1 MREIVRSGI
10 PDYIPSLVSTA
21 GAWLG
26 IIGIYGFVGSAET
39 GTYYIATSIAS
50 IVYSIPSSLMA
61 LMFPV
66 LSGMEDGRKRAASRA
81 IRLSLAMAAPIA
93 ALGIAYPQVPL
104 SMLGQS
110 YLAGAV
116 PLQILLAGCLIAPLT
131 SGFNSLVY
139 AYGRFRYVTLL
150 GLAQNV
156 PRVALYPFLVAAWG
170 ENGAA
175 VAFLSGFIFALAAMV
190 VAAGRV
196 GFSIGWKPSVALAA
210 IPLAAAAAL
219 YFSRLH
225 WALSTVILVAVT
237 VVAYARLGLVTR
249 ADLAEISRA
258 FLSAERLG
266 QVYPYA
272 RYVLK
277 VLYGE

>member
-1 MREIVRSGI
+1 VLRAGI
-10 PDYIPSLVSTA
+10 ADYIPSLVASA
-21 GAWLG
+21 GTWLG

-39 GTYYIATSIAS
+39 GTYYIAFSIAL
-50 IVYSIPSSLMA
+50 IVYSIPASLMA

-66 LSGMEDGRKRAASRA
+66 LSGMDDGRKRATNRA
-81 IRLSLAMAAPIA
+81 VRLSLAVAAPIA
-93 ALGIAYPQVPL
+93 ALGIAYPHVPL
-104 SMLGQS
+104 SLLGSS

-116 PLQILLAGCLIAPLT
+116 PLQILLIGCLIAPLT

-139 AYGRFRYVTLL
+139 AYGKYRYVTLL
-150 GLAQNV
+150 GLAMNV
-156 PRVALYPFLVAAWG
+156 PRVALYPFLVSAWG
-170 ENGAA
+170 ESGAA
-175 VAFLSGFIFALAAMV
+175 VAFVSGYLFALAA
-190 VAAGRV
+190 VAVMARRV
-196 GFSIGWKPSVALAA
+196 NYSIGCKPSLALAIIPLALAA
-210 IPLAAAAAL
+210 AL
-219 YFSRLH
+219 CLTGLFWVFS
-225 WALSTVILVAVT
+225 TIIIIAVT